1 MEMAKVTS
9 KGQIT
14 IPVSIR
20 RRLDIKEGDK
30 LLFIDNP
37 DGVVMVNPDSLQ
49 GGQALKDAEL
59 ELENRE
65 LSDAEIKSTQ
75 PKRAIPARPAASVAF
90 TPDTTRNA
98 TLDSAPDI
106 APGLKVTEKPGTQAT
121 QVKGVDI
128 GALLDEIRSIGSRI

>member
-37 DGVVMVNPDSLQ
+37 DGVVMVNPDMLQ
-49 GGQALKDAEL
+49 SNTNE
-59 ELENRE
+59 E
-65 LSDAEIKSTQ
+65 
-75 PKRAIPARPAASVAF
+75 ARN
-90 TPDTTRNA
+90 PDTIAEPVERVPANDSIKTNQDSTPVNA
-98 TLDSAPDI
+98 LISSADKSSIKPTKDI
-106 APGLKVTEKPGTQAT
+106 ATPYINNDGNPQPGTQI
-121 QVKGVDI
+121 KGVNI
-128 GALLDEIRSIGSRI
+128 SALLDEIRSIGSKI